1 MTYEC
6 TDESND
12 QTNTS
17 KSSDVTTTGKAD
29 GITDS
34 NTGVSIVNT
43 LLHKLLLNPY
53 LSSNN

>member
-12 QTNTS
+12 KTNTA

-43 LLHKLLLNPY
+43 LLHKLVLNPY
-53 LSSNN
+53 LSSSN

>member
-12 QTNTS
+12 KTNS
-17 KSSDVTTTGKAD
+17 AKSSDVTTTGKAD

-34 NTGVSIVNT
+34 NSGVSIVNT
-43 LLHKLLLNPY
+43 LLHKLVLNPY
-53 LSSNN
+53 LSSSN